1 MPVLALTGVTG
12 FIGRA
17 LLTRLVGDPPPDRSS
32 SAHSSSA
39 HSASDSS
46 PHPGPDRA
54 GLEVRVLVRGRGRID
69 AALADRVAQIDGD
82 LDNADALSE
91 LVAGADAVIHLA
103 GAIAGSRAEDFDR
116 VNVDGS
122 RRLVDAIRDHAP
134 GAHAILVSSLAAEHP
149 DLSWYAASKA
159 GAERAWKALPS
170 ASRSILRPP
179 AVYGPG
185 DPALADF
192 WRTLARGWLI
202 RLGPREARFSLVH
215 VYDVVEAIAR
225 LLDRGPTE
233 TALTLAGPAPDG
245 GWRWADIAAL
255 AARLRGGPVR
265 TVPVPAALLG
275 AAGAAGLAIQRLRG
289 RRALLSPGKVRE
301 LRHIDWVCD
310 NLALSAHLDWT
321 PHRALAD
328 ALPTLPG
335 WNPS

>member
-17 LLTRLVGDPPPDRSS
+17 LLERLVADSRPRDSGPESSGHDR
-32 SAHSSSA
+32 
-39 HSASDSS
+39 DSS
-46 PHPGPDRA
+46 DATPHSCPDRA
-54 GLEVRVLVRGRGRID
+54 ELEVRVLVRGRGRLSG
-69 AALADRVAQIDGD
+69 AMADRVTRIDGD
-82 LDNADALSE
+82 LDDSDALTE
-91 LVAGADAVIHLA
+91 LVEGADAVVHLA

-116 VNVDGS
+116 VNVEGS
-122 RRLVDAIRDHAP
+122 RRLVEAIHDRAP
-134 GAHAILVSSLAAEHP
+134 GAHAILISSLAAEHP
-149 DLSWYAASKA
+149 ELSWYAASKA
-159 GAERAWKALPS
+159 GAERVWQALPS
-170 ASRSILRPP
+170 ERRSILRPP

-192 WRTLARGWLI
+192 WKALARGWLI
-202 RLGPREARFSLVH
+202 RLGPRDARFSLVH
-215 VYDVVEAIAR
+215 VDDVVEAIDR
-225 LLDRGPTE
+225 LAGHGPTG

-255 AARLRGGPVR
+255 AAGLRGGPVR
-265 TVPVPAALLG
+265 TVPVPAAVLG
-275 AAGAAGLAIQRLRG
+275 AAGAAGLAVQRLRG

-321 PHRALAD
+321 PQRALAD

-335 WNPS
+335 WNHP